1 MLTALKSCT
10 PTTLKNH
17 YMSFKHWNF
26 VRFVAFV
33 YILVNFESKRKIHKN
48 HQPRLK
54 ELGKR

>member
-17 YMSFKHWNF
+17 YMIFKHWNF

-33 YILVNFESKRKIHKN
+33 CILVNFEFFFLYN
-48 HQPRLK
+48 LK
-54 ELGKR
+54 MCNYF